1 MKNDANTS
9 YIPSQYVLPPGL
21 LQALEGAI
29 TLGQPLL
36 LTGEPG
42 TGKTTLADWA
52 VGYLNQ
58 KHNNAFH
65 PEVLRF
71 NTKTTSTARDLFYT
85 YDALA
90 HFQAANFQGSGQ
102 RAGDFIE
109 LQALGRAIAMSN
121 PTPEIRALFRTE
133 LPEAPRSS
141 VVLIDEV
148 DKAPRDFTNDILDEI
163 DNQRFFLREHNVT
176 LERGP
181 DARIVV
187 VMTSNSE
194 KNLPD
199 PFLRRCAFY
208 HIEFPRDERLREIL
222 RRHLGSYTPATEAA
236 HEELLAFFHEL
247 RDRSVRKKPATA
259 ELIGWLRLLTL
270 NGYFEKDKAERRETL
285 LHNLSFLV
293 KTQEDLMAARRLWE
307 GREDL

>member
-1 MKNDANTS
+1 MKNDANAP
-9 YIPSQYVLPPGL
+9 YHPGRYVLPPGML
-21 LQALEGAI
+21 EALEGAVA
-29 TLGQPLL
+29 LGQPLL

-90 HFQAANFQGSGQ
+90 HFQAANFQGDSKQ
-102 RAGDFIE
+102 VGDFIE
-109 LQALGRAIAMSN
+109 LQAMGRAIAMSN
-121 PTPEIRALFRTE
+121 PTEKTRSLFRTE
-133 LPEAPRSS
+133 LPEEPRNS

-163 DNQRFFLREHNVT
+163 DNQRFFLREHNIT

-181 DARIVV
+181 EAKIVV

-208 HIEFPRDERLREIL
+208 HIEFPVGERLKEIL

-236 HEELLAFFHEL
+236 HEELLAFFHAL
-247 RDRSVRKKPATA
+247 RDKSVRKKPATA
-259 ELIGWLRLLTL
+259 ELIGWLRLLHL
-270 NGYFEKDKAERRETL
+270 NGYFEKDEAARRETL
-285 LHNLSFLV
+285 LYNLSFLV
-293 KTQEDLMAARRLWE
+293 KTQEDLVAARRLWE
-307 GREDL
+307 ESGL

>member
-1 MKNDANTS
+1 MTNDTNTA
-9 YIPSQYVLPPGL
+9 YQPDQYVLPPGM

-29 TLGQPLL
+29 ALGQPLL

-52 VGYLNQ
+52 VHYLNK

-90 HFQAANFQGSGQ
+90 HFQAANFQGG
-102 RAGDFIE
+102 GKTVKDFIE
-109 LQALGRAIAMSN
+109 LQALGKAIAMSN
-121 PTPEIRALFRTE
+121 PAEEIRSLFRTG
-133 LPEAPRSS
+133 LPEKPRSS

-163 DNQRFFLREHNVT
+163 DNQRFFLREHNLT

-181 DARIVV
+181 EAQIVV

-208 HIEFPRDERLREIL
+208 HIEFPRGERLKEIL
-222 RRHLGSYTPATEAA
+222 RRHLGSYTSETEAA
-236 HEELLAFFHEL
+236 HEDLLKFFHEL
-247 RDRSVRKKPATA
+247 RDKSVRKKPATA
-259 ELIGWLRLLTL
+259 ELIGWLRLLHL
-270 NGYFEKDKAERRETL
+270 SGYFEKDKAARRETL

-293 KTQEDLMAARRLWE
+293 KTQEDLAAARKLWE
-307 GREDL
+307 EKGS